1 MTQAAEAEGSL
12 ANCLD
17 LWSRCL
23 DQENAMLLRRTCL
36 MLDWEAGVRAVDK
49 ARPNRE
55 EAARAVRDEA
65 EKEFLD
71 CSKMARAE
79 IKAFH
84 NKRLADFKQ
93 ALLYYVEVREKNQK
107 KSCTFSKSFLSR
119 VR

>member
-1 MTQAAEAEGSL
+1 MADDIIHNLQAAEAEGSL

-65 EKEFLD
+65 EKEFLS
-71 CSKMARAE
+71 CSETARAE

-93 ALLYYVEVREKNQK
+93 ALLYYVEVSE
-107 KSCTFSKSFLSR
+107 SK
-119 VR
+119 